1 MLAAHRQQLA
11 LSQSE
16 YAALLGVS
24 QPYLSLLESNA
35 RPLTPKLLEKLS
47 QRFKPT
53 NLPLELSDTEL
64 DDDTLANTL
73 GALGY
78 PGFAHLTS
86 APKLN
91 PAVLVLECLRKAN
104 LDVRVLLGLPWLL
117 AHFEQMDN
125 NWLLDQAKL
134 RNLQN
139 RLGYLTFLAAE
150 LNPKPHLNLL
160 LSELELARLANQQ
173 TLCNDKM
180 SVAERNWLHKGEQ
193 TAQAKHWN
201 LLTDLKTSS
210 LKRWSLPN
218 VHPN

>member
-24 QPYLSLLESNA
+24 QPYLSLLESNV

-53 NLPLELSDTEL
+53 DLPLELSETEL

-78 PGFAHLTS
+78 PGFAHLTH

-104 LDVRVLLGLPWLL
+104 LDVRVLEALPWFLGHYEDL
-117 AHFEQMDN
+117 NLE
-125 NWLLDQAKL
+125 WLTSQAKL

-139 RLGYLTFLAAE
+139 RVAFLSALSNEVHPRPHLNRLLTKLEPARLAAE
-150 LNPKPHLNLL
+150 
-160 LSELELARLANQQ
+160 Q
-173 TLCNDKM
+173 TLANDKM
-180 SVAERNWLHKGEQ
+180 PATLRAWMRQERTPLAAHWNVLTKLDTSSVA
-193 TAQAKHWN
+193 
-201 LLTDLKTSS
+201 
-210 LKRWSLPN
+210 RWMKP
-218 VHPN
+218 HAH